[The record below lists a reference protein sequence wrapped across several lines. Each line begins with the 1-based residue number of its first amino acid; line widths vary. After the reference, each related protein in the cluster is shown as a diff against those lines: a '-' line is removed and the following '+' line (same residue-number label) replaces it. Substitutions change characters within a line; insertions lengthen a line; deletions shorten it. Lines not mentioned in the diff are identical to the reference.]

1 MKFPFF
7 ASFILFGIWL
17 TFALFRSRSRDQKAD
32 DEFWKKEALADNTRR
47 QPLDNLAYVHI
58 PYEAL
63 PFDLL
68 PGAEAPA
75 PSKTADEHASPEP
88 ADGHAPSGTADEH
101 ASPEP
106 ADGHT
111 PSKTADEYTSPEP
124 AGGHTPS
131 GTADEHASPE
141 PADGHA
147 PSGTADELSVIAA
160 QIADCHRI
168 LNGFREKKAVNLTG
182 ITNTDLKLTYGAAN
196 ITLLMEYDQNYTLLV
211 RTMQKWAD
219 LLIRAGYRRE
229 AVPILEF
236 CVETRTDISSTYRAL
251 AAIYRERGETDKIA
265 HLREVADGLNSAM
278 RPAILRMLDKI
289 SNAQ

>member
-7 ASFILFGIWL
+7 ASFILFVIWL

-75 PSKTADEHASPEP
+75 PS
-88 ADGHAPSGTADEH
+88 GTADEH
-101 ASPEP
+101 V
-106 ADGHT
+106 
-111 PSKTADEYTSPEP
+111 SPEP
-124 AGGHTPS
+124 AG
-131 GTADEHASPE
+131 
-141 PADGHA
+141 GHA

-289 SNAQ
+289 SDAQ

>member
-68 PGAEAPA
+68 PGAE
-75 PSKTADEHASPEP
+75 
-88 ADGHAPSGTADEH
+88 
-101 ASPEP
+101 
-106 ADGHT
+106 T
-111 PSKTADEYTSPEP
+111 P
-124 AGGHTPS
+124 
-131 GTADEHASPE
+131 
-141 PADGHA
+141 A

-289 SNAQ
+289 SDTQ

>member
-7 ASFILFGIWL
+7 ASFILFVIWL

-68 PGAEAPA
+68 PGAETPA
-75 PSKTADEHASPEP
+75 PSGTADEHASPEP

-101 ASPEP
+101 
-106 ADGHT
+106 
-111 PSKTADEYTSPEP
+111 TSPEP
-124 AGGHTPS
+124 AG
-131 GTADEHASPE
+131 
-141 PADGHA
+141 GHA

-289 SNAQ
+289 SDAQ

>member
-75 PSKTADEHASPEP
+75 PSGTADEHASPEP

-101 ASPEP
+101 V
-106 ADGHT
+106 
-111 PSKTADEYTSPEP
+111 SPEP
-124 AGGHTPS
+124 AG
-131 GTADEHASPE
+131 
-141 PADGHA
+141 GHA

-289 SNAQ
+289 SDTQ